1 MHQLMEIGSREW
13 QNFIIDGARELG
25 IEIDQRVSASF
36 STHASE
42 LINWNRR
49 INLTAITSPRDI
61 AIMHFLDS
69 LAPVACIPDSA
80 RLLDIGS
87 GGGFP
92 GIPLKIVKPSIAV
105 LLIDG
110 VRKKVNFLKHVLRIL
125 HLEKSEAL
133 QIRAEN
139 IQKNPEFAHSYD
151 VIISRALS
159 DLKSFVKNAIPLL
172 AKQGTIVAMKGEV
185 DQKEL
190 DSVRA
195 DTLGDRFSFEVQN
208 YRLPLIRTL
217 RSLVIIKSLP

>member
-13 QNFIIDGARELG
+13 QNFIIDGARVLG

-49 INLTAITSPRDI
+49 LNLTAITNPRDI
-61 AIMHFLDS
+61 AIKHFLDS
-69 LAPVACIPDSA
+69 LVPVAWIPDSA

-92 GIPLKIVKPSIAV
+92 GIPLKIIKPSIAV

-125 HLEKSEAL
+125 QLEKSEAL

-139 IQKNPEFAHSYD
+139 LHKNPEFAHSYD

-195 DTLGDRFSFEVQN
+195 DTLGDRFSFEVEN
-208 YRLPLIRTL
+208 YRLPLIRAL
-217 RSLVIIKSLP
+217 RSLVIIKPLH